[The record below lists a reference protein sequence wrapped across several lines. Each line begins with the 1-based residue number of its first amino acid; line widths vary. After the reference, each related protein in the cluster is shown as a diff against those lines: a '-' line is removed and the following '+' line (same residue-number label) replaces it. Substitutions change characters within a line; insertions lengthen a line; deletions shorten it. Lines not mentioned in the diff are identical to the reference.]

1 MDDYIKRTYEA
12 VKEFTEEEVME
23 IMTTNRKNSPIEFI
37 PVHFCER
44 TTLGDIVRQVHP
56 KLIKKYKLLIEDDEK
71 KRKDEDY

>member
-37 PVHFCER
+37 PVHFRER